1 MFDNQKID
9 RSWSKRFFVEKELI
23 IRKILADLDRGII
36 TVMLRFLEQ

>member
-1 MFDNQKID
+1 MASLSQQQSLKN
-9 RSWSKRFFVEKELI
+9 RFFVEKELI